1 MHAMQNIKVQ
11 TLNSHE
17 DTMFILHMEKLLSQR
32 LKIQRKTY
40 LWLSHKEFNMFIY
53 VWTRVVGFT
62 SFAIFANLKEGLCVG

>member
-40 LWLSHKEFNMFIY
+40 LWLSHKEFNMFID

-62 SFAIFANLKEGLCVG
+62 SFAISANLKEGLCVG

>member
-40 LWLSHKEFNMFIY
+40 LWLSHKEFNMFID
-53 VWTRVVGFT
+53 VWTRVVGLHRLP
-62 SFAIFANLKEGLCVG
+62 SLQILRKACV